1 MREEF
6 VEAGRGLEE
15 NPDSTILDLRPTTL
29 HPLYHFDH
37 PTNLLQNDHPY
48 LYQRE
53 QTSRFELH
61 PEKIGELHDP
71 KNPQQ
76 MNQILNQT

>member
-37 PTNLLQNDHPY
+37 PTNLLQNDIP
-48 LYQRE
+48 
-53 QTSRFELH
+53 F
-61 PEKIGELHDP
+61 
-71 KNPQQ
+71 
-76 MNQILNQT
+76 